1 MDENPLLSTSKVRS
15 KMLSRE
21 SVNIKTM
28 YRNALIINHGWLQSD
43 STVGQEMITLQMV
56 CGVIHVAN
64 IIIHCKII
72 SLKAMKPSQ

>member
-1 MDENPLLSTSKVRS
+1 
-15 KMLSRE
+15 MLTRE

-28 YRNALIINHGWLQSD
+28 YRNALIINHGRLQSD

-64 IIIHCKII
+64 IIISLQNNFIKSNETI
-72 SLKAMKPSQ
+72 SVVLPCLP